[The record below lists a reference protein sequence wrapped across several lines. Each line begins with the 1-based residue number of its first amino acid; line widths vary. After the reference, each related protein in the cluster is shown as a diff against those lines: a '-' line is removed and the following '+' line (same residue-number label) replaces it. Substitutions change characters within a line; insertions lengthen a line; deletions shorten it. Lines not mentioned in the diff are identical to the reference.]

1 MVCALF
7 WTFLCVYHVSHYAL
21 KASELKN
28 VCVFVRRA
36 QHFLLRMNNSDYNRN
51 ISGECARTRLPIL
64 NRHHRAYTY
73 TDRLSGHTQFISQ
86 LVAALLFCGTA
97 LLKSCDRNNFFSVL
111 MLIFSFISGRTV
123 ALALTLIHIPSFVC
137 GYEFAYDLW
146 IIHAN
151 VFVLCCAVADL
162 SCRSL
167 AAHKH

>member
-7 WTFLCVYHVSHYAL
+7 WTFLCVYRVSHYAL

-51 ISGECARTRLPIL
+51 ISRECARTRLLIL
-64 NRHHRAYTY
+64 NRHHCAYTY

-86 LVAALLFCGTA
+86 LVAALLFCGSA

-111 MLIFSFISGRTV
+111 LLICSFINGRSVGRSRAHSHPHTIV
-123 ALALTLIHIPSFVC
+123 CMWVWVCLWFVNNLC
-137 GYEFAYDLW
+137 GCICA
-146 IIHAN
+146 
-151 VFVLCCAVADL
+151 VLCCCWLKL
-162 SCRSL
+162 SQYRGT
-167 AAHKH
+167 

>member
-7 WTFLCVYHVSHYAL
+7 WTFLCVYRVSHYAL

-51 ISGECARTRLPIL
+51 ISRECARTRLLIL
-64 NRHHRAYTY
+64 NRHHCAYTY

-97 LLKSCDRNNFFSVL
+97 LLKSCDRNNFFFCIAVDLLVHKRSV
-111 MLIFSFISGRTV
+111 G
-123 ALALTLIHIPSFVC
+123 
-137 GYEFAYDLW
+137 
-146 IIHAN
+146 
-151 VFVLCCAVADL
+151 
-162 SCRSL
+162 RSL
-167 AAHKH
+167 SRSLSSTYHRLYVGMSLLMICE